1 MQKQNN
7 LNTMPAS
14 ENIEEASAASNYALQ
29 DTQRLPAEQE
39 QRAKE
44 IAENITLSDPNLSTT
59 YGTDTMRNISRFADT
74 MLEQVK
80 VKDSGQVGQ
89 TLSSLLGQVK
99 EIDLRGIAGS
109 KKGFLAS
116 LPVVGSLFNPVER
129 YVNNF
134 QTVSDQV
141 EAIAGKLEDS
151 MTGLLYD
158 IEVLEQLYQHNKE
171 FHEELSVYIA
181 AGKMRLQKARE
192 QELPALLAE
201 AEKSDDSMSAQKVRD
216 FSEQIN
222 RFERRLH
229 DLQLSRTIT
238 LQTAPQIRLI
248 QSNNQTLAEKIQT
261 SVLSTIPI
269 WKSQMVLALSI
280 RGQQSAAQLQK
291 SVADTTN
298 SLLRNNAEVLQQS
311 TIETARQVERSIVDV
326 ETVREVH
333 GKLLATI
340 EETLRIAQEGRQQ
353 RLETE
358 RELVAMEQDLKTK
371 LTALASTKSQNVIDN
386 AS

>member
-1 MQKQNN
+1 MEKQDN
-7 LNTMPAS
+7 LNTVPSHPLDDIM
-14 ENIEEASAASNYALQ
+14 Q
-29 DTQRLPAEQE
+29 DNPRLPAEQE
-39 QRAKE
+39 KRAKE
-44 IAENITLSDPNLSTT
+44 IAEEIQLTDPNLSTT

-80 VKDSGQVGQ
+80 VKDSGQVGE
-89 TLSSLLGQVK
+89 TLSTLLAQVK
-99 EIDLRGIAGS
+99 EIDLRGVAGS
-109 KKGFLAS
+109 PKGFLAS
-116 LPVVGSLFNPVER
+116 LPLVGSLFNPVER

-134 QTVSDQV
+134 NTISDQI
-141 EAIAGKLEDS
+141 EAVAGKLEDS

-171 FHEELSVYIA
+171 FHDELSVYIA
-181 AGKMRLQKARE
+181 AGKMRLKKARE

-201 AEKSDDSMSAQKVRD
+201 AEKSDDSMAAQKVRD

-280 RGQQSAAQLQK
+280 RGQQNAAQLQK

-340 EETLRIAQEGRQQ
+340 EETLRIAQEGREQ
-353 RLETE
+353 RLATE
-358 RELVAMEQDLKTK
+358 RELVAMERDLKTK
-371 LTALASTKSQNVIDN
+371 LTALASTKSQNVIEH

>member
-1 MQKQNN
+1 MEKQDN
-7 LNTMPAS
+7 LNTVPSHPLDDIM
-14 ENIEEASAASNYALQ
+14 Q
-29 DTQRLPAEQE
+29 DNPRLPAEQE
-39 QRAKE
+39 KRAKE
-44 IAENITLSDPNLSTT
+44 IAEEIQLTDPNLSTT

-80 VKDSGQVGQ
+80 VKDSGQVGE
-89 TLSSLLGQVK
+89 TLSTLLAQVK
-99 EIDLRGIAGS
+99 EIDLRGVAGS
-109 KKGFLAS
+109 QKGFLAS
-116 LPVVGSLFNPVER
+116 LPLVGSLFNPVER

-134 QTVSDQV
+134 NTISDQI
-141 EAIAGKLEDS
+141 EAVAGKLEDS

-171 FHEELSVYIA
+171 FHDELSVYIA
-181 AGKMRLQKARE
+181 AGKIRLKKARE

-201 AEKSDDSMSAQKVRD
+201 AEKSDDSMAAQKVRD

-280 RGQQSAAQLQK
+280 RGQQNAAQLQK

-340 EETLRIAQEGRQQ
+340 EETLRIAQEGREQ
-353 RLETE
+353 RLATE
-358 RELVAMEQDLKTK
+358 RELVAMERDLKTK
-371 LTALASTKSQNVIDN
+371 LTALASTKSQNVIDH

>member
-14 ENIEEASAASNYALQ
+14 ENIEETSAASNYALQ

-280 RGQQSAAQLQK
+280 RGQQNAAQLQK

-340 EETLRIAQEGRQQ
+340 EETLRIAQEGREQ
-353 RLETE
+353 RLATE
-358 RELVAMEQDLKTK
+358 RELVAMERDLKTK
-371 LTALASTKSQNVIDN
+371 LTALASTKSQNVIEH

>member
-14 ENIEEASAASNYALQ
+14 ENIEETSAASNYALQ

-181 AGKMRLQKARE
+181 AGKIRLQKARE

-201 AEKSDDSMSAQKVRD
+201 AEKFDDSMSAQKVRD

>member
-1 MQKQNN
+1 
-7 LNTMPAS
+7 
-14 ENIEEASAASNYALQ
+14 
-29 DTQRLPAEQE
+29 
-39 QRAKE
+39 
-44 IAENITLSDPNLSTT
+44 
-59 YGTDTMRNISRFADT
+59 MRNISRFADS
-74 MLEQVK
+74 MLEQVR
-80 VKDSGQVGQ
+80 VKDSGQVGE
-89 TLSSLLGQVK
+89 TLGALLGQVK
-99 EIDLRGIAGS
+99 EIDLRGVAGS

-116 LPVVGSLFNPVER
+116 LPLVGSLFNPVER

-134 QTVSDQV
+134 QTISEQV

-158 IEVLEQLYQHNKE
+158 IEVLEQLYEHNKE
-171 FHEELSVYIA
+171 FHDELSVYIA

-192 QELPALLAE
+192 EELPALLAE
-201 AEKSDDSMSAQKVRD
+201 AEKSDDSMAAQKVRD

-280 RGQQSAAQLQK
+280 RGQQNAAQLQK

-298 SLLRNNAEVLQQS
+298 SLLRNNAEILQQS

-333 GKLLATI
+333 AKLLDTI

-353 RLETE
+353 RLATE
-358 RELVAMEQDLKTK
+358 RELAIMEQNLKTK
-371 LTALASTKSQNVIDN
+371 LTALASTKAQNVIDD

>member
-1 MQKQNN
+1 MEKQDN
-7 LNTMPAS
+7 LNTVPSHPLDDIM
-14 ENIEEASAASNYALQ
+14 Q
-29 DTQRLPAEQE
+29 DNPRLPAEQE
-39 QRAKE
+39 KRAKE
-44 IAENITLSDPNLSTT
+44 IAEEIQLTDPNLSTT

-80 VKDSGQVGQ
+80 VKDSGQVGE
-89 TLSSLLGQVK
+89 TLSTLLAQVK
-99 EIDLRGIAGS
+99 EIDLRGVAGS
-109 KKGFLAS
+109 PKGFLAS
-116 LPVVGSLFNPVER
+116 LPLVGSLFNPVER

-134 QTVSDQV
+134 NTISDQI
-141 EAIAGKLEDS
+141 EAVAGKLEDS

-171 FHEELSVYIA
+171 FHDELSVYIA
-181 AGKMRLQKARE
+181 AGKIRLKKARE

-201 AEKSDDSMSAQKVRD
+201 AEKSDDSMAAQKVRD

-280 RGQQSAAQLQK
+280 RGQQNAAQLQK

-340 EETLRIAQEGRQQ
+340 EETLRIAQEGREQ
-353 RLETE
+353 RLATE
-358 RELVAMEQDLKTK
+358 RELVAMERDLKTK
-371 LTALASTKSQNVIDN
+371 LTALASTKSQNVIEH

>member
-1 MQKQNN
+1 
-7 LNTMPAS
+7 
-14 ENIEEASAASNYALQ
+14 
-29 DTQRLPAEQE
+29 
-39 QRAKE
+39 
-44 IAENITLSDPNLSTT
+44 
-59 YGTDTMRNISRFADT
+59 
-74 MLEQVK
+74 
-80 VKDSGQVGQ
+80 
-89 TLSSLLGQVK
+89 
-99 EIDLRGIAGS
+99 
-109 KKGFLAS
+109 
-116 LPVVGSLFNPVER
+116 
-129 YVNNF
+129 
-134 QTVSDQV
+134 
-141 EAIAGKLEDS
+141 

-181 AGKMRLQKARE
+181 AGKIRLQKARE

>member
-7 LNTMPAS
+7 VNTMPAP
-14 ENIEEASAASNYALQ
+14 ENIEEATASSTYALQ
-29 DTQRLPAEQE
+29 EGQRLPAEQE

-44 IAENITLSDPNLSTT
+44 IAESITLSDPNLSTT

>member
-14 ENIEEASAASNYALQ
+14 ENIEETSAASNYALQ